1 MAGVR
6 MRADNADYL
15 MIDSTYEFIGNGFTK
30 LDDDPAASTSSKRY
44 INMRSEVQSIT
55 GYAWT
60 APFTFDQIDS
70 EKAIAFLTKI
80 GKEEMTGSA
89 TETNY
94 VSVDLNGTKDETKG
108 YPARMRKVAIEVASF
123 DDSDGEIEGSGNL
136 LAKSDWSYGFFNVE
150 TKAFSEDETAK
161 TKFAYSVT
169 LAG

>member
-15 MIDSTYEFIGNGFTK
+15 MIGSTYEFIGNGFTK

-70 EKAIAFLTKI
+70 EKAIASQVN
-80 GKEEMTGSA
+80 E
-89 TETNY
+89 
-94 VSVDLNGTKDETKG
+94 
-108 YPARMRKVAIEVASF
+108 
-123 DDSDGEIEGSGNL
+123 
-136 LAKSDWSYGFFNVE
+136 
-150 TKAFSEDETAK
+150 AFSNYGINVVPWSEKE
-161 TKFAYSVT
+161 KFVEK
-169 LAG
+169 LAS